1 MTERVLPRPPAARPL
16 AASML
21 LGRPVRPET
30 VRLFGEALIHY
41 GAVRC
46 QRAVCNV
53 VCHGIDEL
61 LAAAPVDL
69 TPTVDTLWTLGP
81 LATRVVVAVR
91 AQAARPKGGA
101 NEASISVE
109 IHRRSDNFKIDDT
122 AWVAGT
128 LDADPYDVDEAG
140 LYPARWY
147 ITALDA
153 AGDDDPRPLDVDGE
167 AGEPVR
173 LEVTGN
179 DVRIIAVAAWEVW
192 PSAV

>member
-1 MTERVLPRPPAARPL
+1 MTERVPPSPPAGRPS

-30 VRLFGEALIHY
+30 MRALGEGLIHY

-53 VCHGIDEL
+53 LCHGIDEL
-61 LAAAPVDL
+61 LASAPVDL

-81 LATRVVVAVR
+81 LASRVVVAVR

-101 NEASISVE
+101 NEALISVAL
-109 IHRRSDNFKIDDT
+109 HRRSDNFKIDDT
-122 AWVAGT
+122 GWAIGT
-128 LDADPYDVDEAG
+128 LDADAYDVDEAG
-140 LYPARWY
+140 VYPARWY
-147 ITALDA
+147 ITPLDA
-153 AGDDDPRPLDVDGE
+153 AGGDDPRPLEVDGE

-173 LEVTGN
+173 LEVTGE

-192 PSAV
+192 PSTV